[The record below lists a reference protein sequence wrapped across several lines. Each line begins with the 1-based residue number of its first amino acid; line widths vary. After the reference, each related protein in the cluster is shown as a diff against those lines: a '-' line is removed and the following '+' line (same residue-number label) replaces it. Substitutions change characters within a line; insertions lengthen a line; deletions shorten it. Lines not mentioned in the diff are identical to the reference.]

1 MTWTITKKDFLLNL
15 MTFKF
20 AVGTI
25 VCVVLTAVFMPV
37 LVNDYQL
44 RLQEYNENV
53 TNTQAD
59 LRTAKVYMNIC
70 MGGRYMVH
78 RPPAILSVFSK
89 GVENQLAS
97 SVKIETNTVP
107 GLSAHSSE
115 VNPYLSVLPT
125 MDISL
130 IFKIIVSV
138 LALLVA
144 CDVISGEREQGTL
157 KLILSGT
164 VARHQVLLGKM
175 LAGQLTLL
183 VPLAISF
190 LVGLSMLLFSPMV
203 DLTASDWAR
212 ISLIYIASV
221 IFVSTI
227 YNIGLFVSTLTR
239 RSAISLIAGLFF
251 WIVFIMVVPNVAV
264 YFATQIAPLEPEE
277 KVNSQTELINQKMQA
292 EVGKV
297 RRGIP
302 GTGSNEVSDFYEKS
316 LFYILVCDKKGMEWR
331 QKYHAALSPLYIN
344 YADKLWQIEHLH
356 FKSLL
361 QQKQLANNF
370 SRISP
375 ISMYDHIMSILTE
388 TDTAS
393 CQYFIDRARTH
404 REEVIDYLRLKTDN
418 FSSASYFTQCTEADM
433 AKYQEYLDGKMLED
447 DFQKWKEKKIAQMIP
462 LDLRDFPQ
470 FIYQPSVAKSSSR
483 TIPDLML
490 LFFANVLFFAL
501 SFVTFLKYDIT

>member
-1 MTWTITKKDFLLNL
+1 MIWKIAKKDILFNL

-20 AVGTI
+20 TVGTI
-25 VCVVLTAVFMPV
+25 LCVVLMSVFMPV
-37 LVNDYQL
+37 LVNDFQL

-53 TNTQAD
+53 ADTQAD
-59 LRTAKVYMNIC
+59 LRTAKVYMNINV
-70 MGGRYMVH
+70 GGRYMVY

-89 GVENQLAS
+89 GVENQLS
-97 SVKIETNTVP
+97 NSVKIETNTVP
-107 GLSAHSSE
+107 SLSARSSE
-115 VNPYLSVLPT
+115 INPYLSVLPT

-130 IFKIIVSV
+130 IFKIVVSV

-164 VARHQVLLGKM
+164 VARHQVLLGKL

-183 VPLAISF
+183 VPLTISF
-190 LVGLSMLLFSPMV
+190 LVGLSILLFSPKV
-203 DLTASDWAR
+203 GLTGSDWTR
-212 ISLIYIASV
+212 ISLIYVASV
-221 IFVSTI
+221 IFVSAI

-251 WIVFIMVVPNVAV
+251 WIVFIMVVPNGAV
-264 YFATQIAPLEPEE
+264 YFASQIAPLELEE
-277 KVNSQTELINQKMQA
+277 KVDSQLELIEQKRKA
-292 EVGKV
+292 EVKKI
-297 RRGIP
+297 REEIP
-302 GTGSNEVSDFYEKS
+302 GSGGNEVSNFYDDFQ
-316 LFYILVCDKKGMEWR
+316 FYVLVCDRERKEWR
-331 QKYHAALSPLYIN
+331 QKYHSTLRPLYIN

-361 QQKQLANNF
+361 RQKQLANNF

-375 ISMYDHIMSILTE
+375 ISMYDHIISNLAD
-388 TDTAS
+388 TDTAG
-393 CQYFIDRARTH
+393 CQYFIDRAKAH

-433 AKYQEYLDGKMLED
+433 VVYQQYLDGKMTED
-447 DFQKWKEKKIAQMIP
+447 DFQKWKEKKIAQMVP

-470 FIYQPSVAKSSSR
+470 FIYRSSVAKNFNR
-483 TIPDLML
+483 VVPDLALL
-490 LFFANVLFFAL
+490 LFISVLFFVL
-501 SFVTFLKYDIT
+501 SFVAFLKYDVR

>member
-1 MTWTITKKDFLLNL
+1 MIWKIAKKDILFNL

-20 AVGTI
+20 TVGTI
-25 VCVVLTAVFMPV
+25 LCVVLMSVFMPV

-53 TNTQAD
+53 ADTQAD
-59 LRTAKVYMNIC
+59 LRTAKVYMNINI
-70 MGGRYMVH
+70 GGRYMVH

-107 GLSAHSSE
+107 GLSARSSE

-130 IFKIIVSV
+130 IFKIVISV
-138 LALLVA
+138 LTLLVA

-157 KLILSGT
+157 KLILSST
-164 VARHQVLLGKM
+164 VARHQVLLGKL

-183 VPLAISF
+183 VPLTMSF
-190 LVGLSMLLFSPMV
+190 LVGLSILLFSPKV
-203 DLTASDWAR
+203 GLTASDWAR
-212 ISLIYIASV
+212 ISLIYVASV
-221 IFVSTI
+221 IFVSAI
-227 YNIGLFVSTLTR
+227 YNIGLFVSTLTK

-251 WIVFIMVVPNVAV
+251 WIVFIMVVPNAAV
-264 YFATQIAPLEPEE
+264 YFATQIVPLEPEE
-277 KVNSQTELINQKMQA
+277 KVDSQLELIMQERQA
-292 EVGKV
+292 EVKKI
-297 RRGIP
+297 REEIP
-302 GTGSNEVSDFYEKS
+302 GSGGNEVSNFYDN
-316 LFYILVCDKKGMEWR
+316 FRFCVLVCDKEGMEWR
-331 QKYHAALSPLYIN
+331 QKYHAALRPLYIN

-361 QQKQLANNF
+361 QQKQLTNNF

-375 ISMYDHIMSILTE
+375 ISMYDHIISNLAD
-388 TDTAS
+388 TDTAG
-393 CQYFIDRARTH
+393 CQYFIDRAKAH
-404 REEVIDYLRLKTDN
+404 REEVIDYLRLKTDR

-433 AKYQEYLDGKMLED
+433 AVYQEYLDGKMPED

-462 LDLRDFPQ
+462 LGLRDFPQ
-470 FIYQPSVAKSSSR
+470 FIYQPSVAKSFNR
-483 TIPDLML
+483 AIPDLAL
-490 LFFANVLFFAL
+490 LFFISVLFFVL
-501 SFVTFLKYDIT
+501 SFVTFLKYDVR